1 MGRTDA
7 HGAYEPLLCDIPQNL
22 SNSFNAPKLR
32 SDYSAAFTRSARIGF
47 SKLRTL
53 RCASQSTSN
62 MNTCDAPRQTET
74 QAHAVSVRRIGSP
87 KAEFLRYASNI
98 IFEREHMAPPVTVD
112 TCAVLRLKQPSFYD
126 LRQKYG
132 YRSGDTCD
140 ESREMQVP
148 EEKKK
153 DC

>member
-32 SDYSAAFTRSARIGF
+32 SDSSAAFTRSARIGF

-62 MNTCDAPRQTET
+62 MNTCDAPDRNT
-74 QAHAVSVRRIGSP
+74 SP
-87 KAEFLRYASNI
+87 GRLC
-98 IFEREHMAPPVTVD
+98 APYWKP
-112 TCAVLRLKQPSFYD
+112 K
-126 LRQKYG
+126 G
-132 YRSGDTCD
+132 
-140 ESREMQVP
+140 
-148 EEKKK
+148 
-153 DC
+153 